1 MISQTGPTVVTAV
14 VVGPAELR
22 HHYRRVLVWLVTA
35 TPLWIAGAAL
45 EPRPRLACWAAA
57 AAVDLAG
64 TWLAH
69 PLPGRRLRSREVPF
83 DGEHMI
89 ERLRLFLII
98 ALGEAVLTTGTAIA
112 AAPTRPLTVAAG
124 VAGLAVVVSFWAM
137 YFGGSDPL
145 VARHLDRTPDPIR
158 AARLGLN
165 GTYLTLA
172 ALVALAVG
180 NELVIARPDGDGSPA
195 LSLLLF
201 GGALLYVASQT
212 WYLRLTAG
220 TVSRARW
227 AACAALLA
235 GGCAAVALPRLAGL
249 GLLLI
254 VLGAL
259 TWHLIRDQPAPDQAE
274 QAR

>member
-1 MISQTGPTVVTAV
+1 M
-14 VVGPAELR
+14 
-22 HHYRRVLVWLVTA
+22 
-35 TPLWIAGAAL
+35 
-45 EPRPRLACWAAA
+45 
-57 AAVDLAG
+57 
-64 TWLAH
+64 
-69 PLPGRRLRSREVPF
+69 
-83 DGEHMI
+83 
-89 ERLRLFLII
+89 
-98 ALGEAVLTTGTAIA
+98 
-112 AAPTRPLTVAAG
+112 
-124 VAGLAVVVSFWAM
+124 
-137 YFGGSDPL
+137 
-145 VARHLDRTPDPIR
+145 
-158 AARLGLN
+158 
-165 GTYLTLA
+165 
-172 ALVALAVG
+172 ALAVG
-180 NELVIARPDGDGSPA
+180 NELVIARPDSDGSPA